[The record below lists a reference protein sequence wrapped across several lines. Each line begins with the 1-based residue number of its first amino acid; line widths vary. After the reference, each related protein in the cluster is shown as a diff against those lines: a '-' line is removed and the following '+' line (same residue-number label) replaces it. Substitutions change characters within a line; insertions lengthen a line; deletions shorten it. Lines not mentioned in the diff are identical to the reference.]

1 MVAIRRRRIAFL
13 FRCLMSRYYSYLN
26 SAKEILSA
34 YSGKEPFSFFLKKYF
49 ASRKKY
55 GSKDRKRISHLCY
68 CYFRLGKAE
77 MILPV
82 EERILAGLFFCSN
95 EPNEILNAL
104 KPEWN
109 NNISLPLAEKFSML
123 NIQYPTLSV
132 FPWKEE
138 LSEGIDH
145 EKFVTSFFSQPDLF
159 LRLRPGKESI
169 VKQKLEEKGIVYQII
184 KDDCIALSNS
194 SKLDEVI
201 ELNKEA
207 VVQDYNSQ
215 RVGELLVNIKPQI
228 RHCEERSKSLKLSVW
243 DCCAA
248 SGGKSIMAKDIL
260 GDIDL
265 TVSDIRESIL
275 VNLKKRFNE
284 AGIKNYKSFVAD
296 LVASK
301 VKLPISNSGLIICD
315 APCTGSGT
323 WSRTPEQLYYFDK
336 NEISKYSSLQKQIVS
351 NTIPHLQHG
360 GYFLYIT
367 CSVFKKENEE
377 VVDFIKNNFGLEIY
391 RMELLKGY
399 DKKADTMFAALL
411 QKPL

>member
-1 MVAIRRRRIAFL
+1 MA
-13 FRCLMSRYYSYLN
+13 
-26 SAKEILSA
+26 LS
-34 YSGKEPFSFFLKKYF
+34 
-49 ASRKKY
+49 
-55 GSKDRKRISHLCY
+55 
-68 CYFRLGKAE
+68 
-77 MILPV
+77 V
-82 EERILAGLFFCSN
+82 EEKILAGLLFCSN
-95 EPNEILNAL
+95 DSNEILGAL

-109 NNISLPLAEKFSML
+109 NAVSLSLPEKCSML
-123 NIQYPTLSV
+123 NIQYSMLNV

-138 LSEGIDH
+138 LSDGIDH
-145 EKFVTSFFSQPDLF
+145 EKFAESFFIQPDLF
-159 LRLRPGKESI
+159 LRLRPGKENI
-169 VKQKLEEKGIVYQII
+169 VKQKLEDAEILFAVI
-184 KDDCIALSNS
+184 KNDCIALSNS
-194 SKLDEVI
+194 SKLDDI
-201 ELNKEA
+201 LELNKEA
-207 VVQDYNSQ
+207 VVQDYSSQ
-215 RVGELLVNIKPQI
+215 RVGELLLQVRRGRQT
-228 RHCEERSKSLKLSVW
+228 SVW

-265 TVSDIRESIL
+265 SVSDIRESIL

-296 LVASK
+296 LADSK

-351 NTIPHLQHG
+351 NTIPHLQPG

-367 CSVFKKENEE
+367 CSVFNKENEE
-377 VVDFIKNNFGLEIY
+377 VVDFIKNNFSLEIS

-411 QKPL
+411 QKFL

>member
-1 MVAIRRRRIAFL
+1 
-13 FRCLMSRYYSYLN
+13 MSRYYSYLN
-26 SAKEILSA
+26 SAKEILSDF
-34 YSGKEPFSFFLKKYF
+34 SGQEPFAFFLKKYF
-49 ASRKKY
+49 ARHKKY
-55 GSKDRKRISHLCY
+55 GSKDRKQISHLCY
-68 CYFRLGKAE
+68 CYFRLGKTE
-77 MILPV
+77 MALPV
-82 EERILAGLFFCSN
+82 EEKILTGLFFCSN
-95 EPNEILNAL
+95 EPNEILDAL

-109 NNISLPLAEKFSML
+109 NNISLPLPEKCSML

-145 EKFVTSFFSQPDLF
+145 EKFTASFFIQPDLF

-169 VKQKLEEKGIVYQII
+169 VKQKLEKNGIGFQII

-194 SKLDEVI
+194 SKLDAVI

-215 RVGELLVNIKPQI
+215 RVGELLVNINPQI
-228 RHCEERSKSLKLSVW
+228 RHGEERSKNLKLSVW

-275 VNLKKRFNE
+275 VNLKKRFKE

-296 LVASK
+296 LAASK
-301 VKLPISNSGLIICD
+301 VKLPISNSRLIICD

-351 NTIPHLQHG
+351 NTIPSLQPG

-367 CSVFKKENEE
+367 CSVFKNENEE

-391 RMELLKGY
+391 RVELLKGY

-411 QKPL
+411 QEPL